1 MQISLEGHYSY
12 SRLIRSA
19 VPSVVMM
26 IVISIYSI
34 VDGLFV
40 SNLVGTTAFAA
51 LNVIWPA
58 LAVVGAFGLMIGT
71 GGSALVSKTLGE
83 KDEEG
88 ARRIFSMLVEFIF
101 CLSVI
106 SAVPLYFGMERIAV
120 WLGAEGDMV
129 QQCVIYGRI
138 CALGMP
144 AFMMQMGLQPFYMVA
159 EKPQLGTILSL
170 ACGFTNII
178 LDALFIA
185 GFGWGLAGAAAASMI
200 ACCVGSIV
208 PVCFFASQ
216 RNSSRLHFR
225 PVKPIW
231 KNIWNSAWNGLSEF
245 VGNISFNVLSMCYN
259 LQLMS
264 YYGEN
269 GVAAY
274 SVLLYIGYIF
284 FAVFSGYNLTVTPL
298 VGFNYG
304 AGDKTE
310 LRNLLRRSLKLLL
323 ALGAIMVIVSEVL
336 AVPASRLFVGYD
348 SALTD
353 LTVFAMRIYMPS
365 VLLSGITLFSSG
377 WFTGLGNGPVSA
389 LISFCRMFVFELGL
403 VFLLPALFGMTGIW
417 FATDVAEILSLF
429 LCIILILRYR
439 ERYGY

>member
-88 ARRIFSMLVEFIF
+88 ASRIFSMLVEFIF

-120 WLGAEGDMV
+120 WLGAEGNMV

-144 AFMMQMGLQPFYMVA
+144 AFMMQMGLQPDSFQTCKTDM
-159 EKPQLGTILSL
+159 EKYL
-170 ACGFTNII
+170 
-178 LDALFIA
+178 
-185 GFGWGLAGAAAASMI
+185 
-200 ACCVGSIV
+200 
-208 PVCFFASQ
+208 
-216 RNSSRLHFR
+216 
-225 PVKPIW
+225 
-231 KNIWNSAWNGLSEF
+231 
-245 VGNISFNVLSMCYN
+245 
-259 LQLMS
+259 
-264 YYGEN
+264 
-269 GVAAY
+269 
-274 SVLLYIGYIF
+274 
-284 FAVFSGYNLTVTPL
+284 
-298 VGFNYG
+298 
-304 AGDKTE
+304 
-310 LRNLLRRSLKLLL
+310 
-323 ALGAIMVIVSEVL
+323 
-336 AVPASRLFVGYD
+336 
-348 SALTD
+348 
-353 LTVFAMRIYMPS
+353 
-365 VLLSGITLFSSG
+365 
-377 WFTGLGNGPVSA
+377 
-389 LISFCRMFVFELGL
+389 ELGMERP
-403 VFLLPALFGMTGIW
+403 FRICRQHLFQC
-417 FATDVAEILSLF
+417 A
-429 LCIILILRYR
+429 
-439 ERYGY
+439 

>member
-83 KDEEG
+83 K
-88 ARRIFSMLVEFIF
+88 I
-101 CLSVI
+101 
-106 SAVPLYFGMERIAV
+106 
-120 WLGAEGDMV
+120 
-129 QQCVIYGRI
+129 
-138 CALGMP
+138 
-144 AFMMQMGLQPFYMVA
+144 
-159 EKPQLGTILSL
+159 
-170 ACGFTNII
+170 
-178 LDALFIA
+178 
-185 GFGWGLAGAAAASMI
+185 
-200 ACCVGSIV
+200 
-208 PVCFFASQ
+208 
-216 RNSSRLHFR
+216 
-225 PVKPIW
+225 
-231 KNIWNSAWNGLSEF
+231 
-245 VGNISFNVLSMCYN
+245 
-259 LQLMS
+259 
-264 YYGEN
+264 
-269 GVAAY
+269 
-274 SVLLYIGYIF
+274 
-284 FAVFSGYNLTVTPL
+284 
-298 VGFNYG
+298 
-304 AGDKTE
+304 E